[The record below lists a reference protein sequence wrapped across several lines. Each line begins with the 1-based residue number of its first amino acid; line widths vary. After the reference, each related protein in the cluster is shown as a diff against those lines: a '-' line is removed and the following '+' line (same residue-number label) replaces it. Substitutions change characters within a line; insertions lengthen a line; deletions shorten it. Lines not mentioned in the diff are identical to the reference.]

1 MIVCPECKKERNSH
15 FDREAIR
22 LLRRC
27 VDCKIAW
34 ENRPEND
41 PENNKYVIEYSYSG
55 SGECTIYAISKEE
68 AKEAFYNEGYGEG
81 EDCEIDSVT
90 EITREEL
97 NEQFA
102 AVLKRQTQETMGQP
116 AI

>member
-1 MIVCPECKKERNSH
+1 MVCPECKKERNSH

-41 PENNKYVIEYSYSG
+41 PANNKYVIDYSYTETG
-55 SGECTIYAISKEE
+55 SATIYAKSKEE
-68 AKEAFYNEGYGEG
+68 AKEQFEDEYMDVGEY
-81 EDCEIDSVT
+81 DIDSIT
-90 EITREEL
+90 ETTREEL
-97 NEQFA
+97 NEEF
-102 AVLKRQTQETMGQP
+102 LKVHREQIQRSMGNP